1 MVAFFVRSLEL
12 LMNVLIVLG
21 VATVFVAAGAA
32 GFGGISIEN
41 GQTWGGP
48 IPFLVVLLGGLIYLT
63 LFGGFVYLGLGIYK
77 NTKRSAEALERLT
90 AVPVLS
96 EAVAL
101 PSKAE
106 LAPRP

>member
-48 IPFLVVLLGGLIYLT
+48 IPFLVVLLGGLIYR
-63 LFGGFVYLGLGIYK
+63 I
-77 NTKRSAEALERLT
+77 R
-90 AVPVLS
+90 PVC
-96 EAVAL
+96 L
-101 PSKAE
+101 PCLRDGVGDSVHQ
-106 LAPRP
+106 